1 MINRPTIKLSRVF
14 IFFWLLIV
22 LLPCSAIFFLVTT
35 VTTVNAATRYVT
47 PSAEVVVRTG
57 QGNEYKIIGMVKDGD
72 AVDLLQESDG
82 YAMVRL
88 PDGREGWMLKRFLS
102 AAPPLSVVVA
112 SLRAEN
118 EKMKQREMEQTQ
130 QINEISENLKRT
142 EAELASILTERDRIK
157 TDYQNLRQDTA
168 DVILIK
174 EDMLRVTKENELL
187 VQEMTALK
195 EENNKLNKD
204 KSINWFLAG
213 GGVLL
218 VGMFIGRLSSASRK
232 RKSSLL

>member
-14 IFFWLLIV
+14 IFFLVLTV
-22 LLPCSAIFFLVTT
+22 LLPCSAIFFSVTA
-35 VTTVNAATRYVT
+35 VNAATRYVT

-72 AVDLLQESDG
+72 AVDLLQESDA
-82 YAMVRL
+82 YALVRL

-130 QINEISENLKRT
+130 QVNEISENLKRT
-142 EAELASILTERDRIK
+142 EAELASILTERDQIK

-187 VQEMTALK
+187 VQEMAALK

>member
-1 MINRPTIKLSRVF
+1 MIDKPTVNPPRILVFFLLSG
-14 IFFWLLIV
+14 LL
-22 LLPCSAIFFLVTT
+22 LACSALVFRAEA
-35 VTTVNAATRYVT
+35 VYAATRYVT

-57 QGNEYKIIGMVKDGD
+57 QGNEYKIIGMVKDGA
-72 AVDLLQESDG
+72 AVDLLQESDA

-88 PDGREGWMLKRFLS
+88 PDGREGWMLTRFLS
-102 AAPPLSVVVA
+102 ADAPPSAVVA

-130 QINEISENLKRT
+130 QVDEISATLKKA
-142 EAELASILTERDRIK
+142 ESELASILTERDQIR
-157 TDYQNLRQDTA
+157 TEFQNLQEDTA

-174 EDMLRVTKENELL
+174 EDMLKATGENELL
-187 VQEMTALK
+187 HQEIAAVK

-218 VGMFIGRLSSASRK
+218 VGTFIGRLSSASRK

>member
-1 MINRPTIKLSRVF
+1 MIIMPIVKTSRVLVLF
-14 IFFWLLIV
+14 LLFGL
-22 LLPCSAIFFLVTT
+22 LLPCSALLFRAET
-35 VTTVNAATRYVT
+35 VYAAARYVT

-72 AVDLLQESDG
+72 AVELLQEGDD
-82 YAMVRL
+82 YAKVRL

-118 EKMKQREMEQTQ
+118 EKMKQREIEQRQ
-130 QINEISENLKRT
+130 QFEEISETLKRT
-142 EAELASILTERDRIK
+142 ESELASILTERDRINS
-157 TDYQNLRQDTA
+157 DYQNLQEDTR

-174 EDMLRVTKENELL
+174 EEMLQVTKENELL
-187 VQEMTALK
+187 VQEIAALR

-218 VGMFIGRLSSASRK
+218 LGMFIGRMSAASRK

>member
-1 MINRPTIKLSRVF
+1 MINRPTIKISRVF
-14 IFFWLLIV
+14 IFLLLLSF
-22 LLPCSAIFFLVTT
+22 LLPCSTIFFSAKA
-35 VTTVNAATRYVT
+35 VNAATRYVM

-72 AVDLLQESDG
+72 VVDLLQESDA

-130 QINEISENLKRT
+130 QVNEISENLKKA
-142 EAELASILTERDRIK
+142 EAELVSILTERDRIK

-187 VQEMTALK
+187 VQEMAALK

-204 KSINWFLAG
+204 RSINWFLAG

>member
-1 MINRPTIKLSRVF
+1 MLTRLTIKISPVFVFFLLLGFLLS
-14 IFFWLLIV
+14 
-22 LLPCSAIFFLVTT
+22 CSAIFCSVK
-35 VTTVNAATRYVT
+35 TVNAATRYVK

-57 QGNEYKIIGMVKDGD
+57 QGNEYKIISMVKDGA
-72 AVDLLQESDG
+72 AVDLLQENDA
-82 YAMVRL
+82 YAMIRL

-102 AAPPLSVVVA
+102 ADPPLSVVVA

-118 EKMKQREMEQTQ
+118 EKMKQREMEQARQ
-130 QINEISENLKRT
+130 VDEISATLKKT
-142 EAELASILTERDRIK
+142 ESELASIVTERDQVK
-157 TDYQNLRQDTA
+157 TDFQNLQEDTA

-174 EDMLRVTKENELL
+174 EDMLKATKENELL
-187 VQEMTALK
+187 AQEMAMLK